1 MFFRNVSSD
10 RLSSPVESLTSMH
23 KQKASKSTSCGY
35 CEVRWRERERLRK
48 RKCEQVHMGIRS

>member
-10 RLSSPVESLTSMH
+10 RLSSPVDGPASMH

-35 CEVRWRERERLRK
+35 CEARWQERERLRK
-48 RKCEQVHMGIRS
+48 RKYEQVRMGIRS